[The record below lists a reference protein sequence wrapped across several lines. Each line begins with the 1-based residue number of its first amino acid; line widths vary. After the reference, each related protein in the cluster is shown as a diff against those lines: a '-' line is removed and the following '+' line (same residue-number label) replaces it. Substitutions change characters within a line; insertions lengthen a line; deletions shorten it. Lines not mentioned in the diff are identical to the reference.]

1 MIVRKD
7 KKKLRQVRHD
17 RVRRKM
23 SGSPERP
30 RLCVYRSCKHIYA
43 QIVDDE
49 AAVTLV
55 AASSMEPALREQVKA
70 LDKTGAAALVGRTA
84 ATRALE
90 KGIEQ
95 VVFDRGGYLYHGRVA
110 ALAKGAREAGL
121 KF

>member
-7 KKKLRQVRHD
+7 KNEARQTRHQ
-17 RVRRKM
+17 RVRRSM

-30 RLCVYRSCKHIYA
+30 RLCVYRSSKHIYA

-49 AAVTLV
+49 AAVTLA
-55 AASSMEPALREQVKA
+55 AASTLEPALREQVKA

-84 ATRALE
+84 AGRALD
-90 KGIEQ
+90 KGIAQ